1 MKVDDLDFYDCD
13 ADDDVG
19 FLPTSKEAC
28 LRIVRHAAHKMC
40 SGAIPGEIGLR
51 LGLLFSVVAK
61 LAITCEEAVSEA
73 KSQSHKRDH
82 RAIEDKA
89 NHTMAMIVAAATMW
103 AEAAAQGCNVVSSFG
118 DD

>member
-1 MKVDDLDFYDCD
+1 MKVEDLDFYECD
-13 ADDDVG
+13 PDDEVG

-28 LRIVRHAAHKMC
+28 LKIVRHCAHQMC
-40 SGAIPGEIGLR
+40 SGAVPGEIGLR

-73 KSQSHKRDH
+73 KSQAPKGQH
-82 RAIEDKA
+82 RVIEEKA

-103 AEAAAQGCNVVSSFG
+103 AEAADQGCNVVSSFG